1 MRPQLLKHTDLAVS
15 RACLGTMTFGA
26 QCDEAMARRMVDYA
40 LDQGVNFVDTAN
52 VYNSGA
58 AEEIAGRVLQGR
70 RNRIVLAS
78 KVGLKMGEADDQ
90 MGLSRR
96 AIFRAIDAS
105 LARLRTDYLDIYYLH
120 QPDYSTP
127 LEETIE
133 ALQDLVRA
141 GKVRYPGVS
150 NFASW
155 QICHMRSLAEKAGYA
170 PVSIAQPMYNLL
182 ARGLE
187 QEYFPMAKELG
198 VSTIVY
204 NPLAGG
210 LLTGK
215 HQSEAPM
222 PGTRF
227 DQSQAYVSRY
237 WNKPN
242 LRAVGRLAS
251 AACSKGRSLV
261 SVGLNWILHHTRA
274 DCVILGASRIEQLQE
289 NIRALDDGPLP
300 SDLLALCDE
309 VWAEVRGVAPQYN
322 R

>member
-1 MRPQLLKHTDLAVS
+1 MQRQLLKHSDLEVS

-26 QCDEAMARRMVDYA
+26 QCDEATARRMVDFS

-52 VYNSGA
+52 IYNAGA

-70 RNRIVLAS
+70 RNRVVLAS
-78 KVGLKMGEADDQ
+78 KVGIKMGEVDDQ
-90 MGLSRR
+90 AGLSRR
-96 AIFRAIDAS
+96 AIFRAIDES

-127 LEETIE
+127 PEETVE
-133 ALQDLVRA
+133 ALQGLVQA

-155 QICHMRSLAEKAGYA
+155 QICRMQSTAEKAGYA
-170 PVSIAQPMYNLL
+170 PVRIAQPMYNLL
-182 ARGLE
+182 ARGIE

-215 HQSEAPM
+215 HQGETPM

-227 DQSQAYVSRY
+227 DQSQAYRNRY

-251 AACSKGRSLV
+251 VACSQGRSLV
-261 SVGLNWILHHTRA
+261 SVGLNWILHHTDA
-274 DCVILGASRIEQLQE
+274 DCVVLGASRVEQLQE
-289 NIRALDDGPLP
+289 NIRALDDGLLSP
-300 SDLLALCDE
+300 DLVTVCDE
-309 VWAEVRGVAPQYN
+309 VCAEIRGVAPQYN